1 MPTAPQKPMAR
12 DAACVPRRAGPEGS
26 GFRKA
31 QDLARPNTSL
41 RSADDGGQGNT
52 IYHLAWQARRIELSF
67 GKYTIVDAEDY
78 KRVSQYQWCAVEKAQ
93 TWYALTFQLDGAIL
107 SMHRIIVETDG
118 PTHYHIASAARFTWW
133 AGPMS
138 QGT

>member
-1 MPTAPQKPMAR
+1 MT
-12 DAACVPRRAGPEGS
+12 E
-26 GFRKA
+26 
-31 QDLARPNTSL
+31 
-41 RSADDGGQGNT
+41 DGGQGNT